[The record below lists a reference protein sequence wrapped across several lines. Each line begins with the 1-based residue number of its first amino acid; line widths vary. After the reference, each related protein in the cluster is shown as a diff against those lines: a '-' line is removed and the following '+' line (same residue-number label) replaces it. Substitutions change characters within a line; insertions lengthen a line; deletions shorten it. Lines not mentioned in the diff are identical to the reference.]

1 MSLKRR
7 RLMER
12 EQDIDPMSSA
22 VNMTDVMLV
31 LAVGFLIFA
40 VMATGAESII
50 NSDMSPQEKQEA
62 MQAAQQT
69 TELDQETTTLNDT
82 PENITESGSGYN
94 ELGKVYQDP
103 STGKMVLVNK

>member
-7 RLMER
+7 RLIKR

-50 NSDMSPQEKQEA
+50 KSDMSPQEKQEA

-69 TELDQETTTLNDT
+69 TELDQETTALNET
-82 PENITESGSGYN
+82 PENITDSGSGYN

>member
-7 RLMER
+7 RISNRER
-12 EQDIDPMSSA
+12 DIDPMSSA
-22 VNMTDVMLV
+22 TNMTDVMLV
-31 LAVGFLIFA
+31 LAVGFLVFA

-50 NSDMSPQEKQEA
+50 QSDMSPQEKQEA

-69 TELDQETTTLNDT
+69 TELEQETTELNQT

-94 ELGKVYQDP
+94 EMGKVYQDP
-103 STGKMVLVNK
+103 SSGKLVMVSS